1 MNNNKERF
9 IQDILDTF
17 DHTTAYKSAILL
29 CALFGFVGLF
39 FSITMMESVLP
50 YISIYTTYLAF
61 FGLSVFCIIGG
72 IGCVYALLKQ
82 YMMNLHSKD
91 TQECIR
97 YLPITFASMIP
108 GFIMLMYCA
117 LVENSEFEMAISYI
131 SFYLCIYALLVIG
144 VSYAMVKTRLEK
156 ENIVYQKKTL
166 RYVEW
171 SVIIV
176 FMFAF
181 FATLILGGSGFE
193 DIPKIFLITFIVT
206 VLSYQCGRCAVAKS
220 FYDQMNVEFMD
231 YQKLY
236 HDGTLGR
243 GDNSLKA
250 RVTIINDGR
259 FDKALD
265 ILEEFGFDREQCTT
279 AILKHI
285 PFYTFDEKMYYDIIF
300 MRKLLMRLSY
310 EDVPFRV
317 EEWSGKEWIYTSQY
331 EDIEKRRFMRREKVE
346 KQSEKAGTDEKNGII
361 FNILATVIAGIIMII
376 YGIWAAL
383 IPVNHFRPVRWS
395 SFEQIQENY
404 KDLTYPN
411 GRMIYHMICI
421 WIIFILF
428 ICIQPLQNW
437 FCQIVNAQIDTV
449 AIVFGILFISELFI
463 FPLYLKRLKMTVNKN
478 STLHNYEK
486 RAFVAFV
493 IYTMIRNF
501 IRGWQKSLCMLLLL
515 IVAIE
520 LAKSLFVTIRYI
532 IYRKESLAIK
542 NNKSYEIIEVYDDN
556 HPQKE
561 IVIID
566 DINEDSQ
573 DLKTMIE
580 RINQYK
586 QPVIQL
592 NYSDEQPT
600 RYSSQLG
607 GIPYLLKGQKIP
619 GDEDGPF
626 ILLAQIN
633 FDEIKD
639 HSIPDYPQQGI
650 LQFFIKSDDVYGCD
664 FDSEYDHKKFS
675 VIYHEEVDYNPEH
688 LQDIDLI
695 DTNDT
700 PINSEC
706 RLVLSV
712 VEESG
717 LASTDFQFGDKL
729 EELCPSLLSDY
740 KEYFEKIEDYYMDM
754 AEYNKLGG
762 QGYFLQEDSR
772 SDPSSYILLQL
783 VSDVVHMMWGDY
795 GTCHFFIERDDLI
808 NKNFDNVMYEWECY

>member
-1 MNNNKERF
+1 MNKNKERF
-9 IQDILDTF
+9 VQDILDTF
-17 DHTTAYKSAILL
+17 DHTNAYKSAILL

-131 SFYLCIYALLVIG
+131 SFYLCIYALFVIG

-171 SVIIV
+171 AVIIV
-176 FMFAF
+176 FMLAF
-181 FATLILGGSGFE
+181 FTTLILGGSGFE

-220 FYDQMNVEFMD
+220 FYNEMNVEFMD

-265 ILEEFGFDREQCTT
+265 VLEEFGFDREQCTT
-279 AILKHI
+279 AILKQI
-285 PFYTFDEKMYYDIIF
+285 PFYTFDEKMYYDIMF
-300 MRKLLMRLSY
+300 MKKLLMRLSY
-310 EDVPFRV
+310 EDIPFRV
-317 EEWSGKEWIYTSQY
+317 EEWSGNEWKYSSQY
-331 EDIEKRRFMRREKVE
+331 EGIEKRRFVRREKVE
-346 KQSEKAGTDEKNGII
+346 KQREKAGTDEKNGII
-361 FNILATVIAGIIMII
+361 FNIVATVIAGIMVII

-421 WIIFILF
+421 WVIFILF
-428 ICIQPLQNW
+428 ICIQPIQDW
-437 FCQIVNAQIDTV
+437 FCQIVNTPIDTI

-463 FPLYLKRLKMTVNKN
+463 FPLYLKRLKMTMNQN
-478 STLHNYEK
+478 STIHNYEK

-493 IYTMIRNF
+493 LYTAIRSF

-532 IYRKESLAIK
+532 IRRKESLVVKK
-542 NNKSYEIIEVYDDN
+542 NESYEIIEEYEMNLILDALFSYK
-556 HPQKE
+556 KE
-561 IVIID
+561 
-566 DINEDSQ
+566 
-573 DLKTMIE
+573 
-580 RINQYK
+580 
-586 QPVIQL
+586 VIQL
-592 NYSDEQPT
+592 NYCDEQPT

-607 GIPYLLKGQKIP
+607 GVPYLLKGENIP
-619 GDEDGPF
+619 IDDAGEPLM
-626 ILLAQIN
+626 LLLQIN
-633 FDEIKD
+633 FDELKGE
-639 HSIPDYPQQGI
+639 SIEGYPQQGM

-664 FDSEYDHKKFS
+664 FDEGRNHSKFK
-675 VIYHEEVDYNPEH
+675 VIYHEKVDYDPTH
-688 LQDIDLI
+688 LQDYKCIKSEES
-695 DTNDT
+695 
-700 PINSEC
+700 PILKETKIK
-706 RLVLSV
+706 LLV
-712 VEESG
+712 VEEEG
-717 LASTDFQFGDKL
+717 LS
-729 EELCPSLLSDY
+729 SSDY
-740 KEYFEKIEDYYMDM
+740 QFLDNLKLLCSSFLPKDFIKNDVLMNQIYNLCFGMG
-754 AEYNKLGG
+754 EYNKLGG
-762 QGYFLQEDSR
+762 QGYFTQEDPR
-772 SDPSSYILLQL
+772 YDDVQILLQL
-783 VSDVVHMMWGDY
+783 VSDEEHMLWGDY
-795 GTCHFFIERDDLI
+795 GTCHFFIKHDDLVR
-808 NKNFDNVMYEWECY
+808 KNFNHVIYDWDCY

>member
-1 MNNNKERF
+1 MNKNKERF
-9 IQDILDTF
+9 VQDILDTF
-17 DHTTAYKSAILL
+17 DHTNAYKSAILL

-156 ENIVYQKKTL
+156 ENNVYQKKTL

-181 FATLILGGSGFE
+181 FATLILIGSGFE

-206 VLSYQCGRCAVAKS
+206 FLSYQCGRCAVAKS

-279 AILKHI
+279 AIIKHI

-317 EEWSGKEWIYTSQY
+317 EEWSGKEWKYSSQY

-361 FNILATVIAGIIMII
+361 FNILATVIAGIMMII
-376 YGIWAAL
+376 YGIWVAL

-395 SFEQIQENY
+395 SFDQIQENY

-421 WIIFILF
+421 WVIFILF
-428 ICIQPLQNW
+428 VCIQPLQNW
-437 FCQIVNAQIDTV
+437 FCQIVNAQIDTI

-463 FPLYLKRLKMTVNKN
+463 FPLYLKRLKMTLNQN

-486 RAFVAFV
+486 RAFVAFI

-532 IYRKESLAIK
+532 IHRKESLVVKK
-542 NNKSYEIIEVYDDN
+542 NESYEIIEEYEMDSIIEALYSYK
-556 HPQKE
+556 KE
-561 IVIID
+561 
-566 DINEDSQ
+566 
-573 DLKTMIE
+573 
-580 RINQYK
+580 
-586 QPVIQL
+586 VIQL
-592 NYSDEQPT
+592 NYCDEQPT

-607 GIPYLLKGQKIP
+607 GIPYLLKGENIP
-619 GDEDGPF
+619 IDDVGEPLM
-626 ILLAQIN
+626 LLLQIN
-633 FDEIKD
+633 FDELKGK
-639 HSIPDYPQQGI
+639 SIEGYPQQGM
-650 LQFFIKSDDVYGCD
+650 LQFFIKSDDTYGCD
-664 FDSEYDHKKFS
+664 FDEERNHSKFK
-675 VIYHEEVDYNPEH
+675 VIYHETVDYDPTR
-688 LQDIDLI
+688 LQDCIHMSQEE
-695 DTNDT
+695 T
-700 PINSEC
+700 PILKETKIN
-706 RLVLSV
+706 LSV
-712 VEESG
+712 VEEEG
-717 LASTDFQFGDKL
+717 LSSSDYQFLDNLKL
-729 EELCPSLLSDY
+729 LCSSLLPKD
-740 KEYFEKIEDYYMDM
+740 FINNDALMDQIYDICGGM

-762 QGYFLQEDSR
+762 QGYFAQEDPRDSNMQ
-772 SDPSSYILLQL
+772 ILLQL
-783 VSDVVHMMWGDY
+783 VSDEEHMMWGDY
-795 GTCHFFIERDDLI
+795 GTCHFFIEKDDLI
-808 NKNFDNVMYEWECY
+808 HKNFDHVIYDWDCY